1 MLRLRVPFKSQKSA
15 DELSRQLNS
24 LCNLVGTRI
33 QPVFLTKKIAK
44 EFRIEETKAPL
55 LNRQHV
61 VYKFQCDLCDAD
73 YVGYTCR
80 HLHQRIEEHKGSM
93 IGQHMIEHGEN
104 TARVD
109 GCFKVLEKC
118 QSKFE
123 CLLFEMLFIKDIR
136 PSMNKQSDSIR
147 AKLFT

>member
-1 MLRLRVPFKSQKSA
+1 MLRLLVPFKSQKSA
-15 DELSRQLNS
+15 DVLRRQLNS

-33 QPVFLTKKIAK
+33 QPVFSSKKIAE
-44 EFRIEETKAPL
+44 EFRIEKTKPPL
-55 LNRQHV
+55 VNRQCV
-61 VYKFQCDLCDAD
+61 VYKFQCYLCDAG

-80 HLHQRIEEHKGSM
+80 HLDQRIEEHKGSM
-93 IGQHMIEHGEN
+93 IGQHMKEHGED

-109 GCFKVLEKC
+109 GCFKVLKKC
-118 QSKFE
+118 RSKFE
-123 CLLFEMLFIKDIR
+123 CLLFEMLFIRHIR

>member
-1 MLRLRVPFKSQKSA
+1 MLYHA
-15 DELSRQLNS
+15 LS
-24 LCNLVGTRI
+24 
-33 QPVFLTKKIAK
+33 
-44 EFRIEETKAPL
+44 
-55 LNRQHV
+55 
-61 VYKFQCDLCDAD
+61 CDAD

-109 GCFKVLEKC
+109 GCFKVLKKC
-118 QSKFE
+118 RSKFE
-123 CLLFEMLFIKDIR
+123 CLLFEMLFIKDIQ